1 MFENIK
7 KEIAEHEAKSIQEF
21 GLLASRKTAG
31 EILNSWYYKQYL
43 TGKTLAAL
51 KRTSSDARPDAD
63 TLDRICAKF
72 ARKAQKET
80 ATRLAK
86 LDAAEQ
92 AEGARWFDINVEWT
106 RSSTWGSNPHAKVY
120 APGCSTNG
128 TASGCGYDKE
138 SAAVAEALNGN
149 PEIMKLLYQY
159 IDAGNIL
166 AYGVHVFAG
175 MPSFQGG
182 VGVSCFARIFEIMG
196 YNWKTLA
203 SGKTFDAYEVTK
215 KEA

>member
-7 KEIAEHEAKSIQEF
+7 KEIAAHEAKSIQEF

-43 TGKTLAAL
+43 TDKTLAAL

-72 ARKAQKET
+72 ARKARKET
-80 ATRLAK
+80 AARLEK
-86 LDAAEQ
+86 LGAAEN
-92 AEGARWFDINVEWT
+92 AAGASWFDVNVEWT
-106 RSSTWGSNPHAKVY
+106 KSRTWGNIPHAKVY
-120 APGCSTNG
+120 APGCNTTG

-138 SAAVAEALNGN
+138 SAAIADALNSN
-149 PEIMKLLYQY
+149 PEVMRILYNH
-159 IDAGNIL
+159 IDAGGIFL
-166 AYGVHVFAG
+166 YGVHVFAG
-175 MPSFQGG
+175 IPSFQGG
-182 VGVSCFARIFEIMG
+182 VGVSCFSHIFEALG
-196 YNWKTLA
+196 YNWRTLA
-203 SGKTFDAYEVTK
+203 SGRTFDAYEVTK

>member
-7 KEIAEHEAKSIQEF
+7 KEIAAHEAKTVQEF

-43 TGKTLAAL
+43 TDKTLAAL
-51 KRTSSDARPDAD
+51 KRTSSEARPDAD
-63 TLDRICAKF
+63 TLNRICAK
-72 ARKAQKET
+72 ET
-80 ATRLAK
+80 AARLAK
-86 LDAAEQ
+86 LDAAEH
-92 AEGARWFDINVEWT
+92 AAGARWFDINVEWT
-106 RSSTWGSNPHAKVY
+106 RSRTWGNNPHAKVY

-138 SAAVAEALNGN
+138 SAAVAEALNSN

-182 VGVSCFARIFEIMG
+182 VGVSCFARIFELMG
-196 YNWKTLA
+196 YDWKTLA
-203 SGKTFDAYEVTK
+203 CGKTFDAYEVAK